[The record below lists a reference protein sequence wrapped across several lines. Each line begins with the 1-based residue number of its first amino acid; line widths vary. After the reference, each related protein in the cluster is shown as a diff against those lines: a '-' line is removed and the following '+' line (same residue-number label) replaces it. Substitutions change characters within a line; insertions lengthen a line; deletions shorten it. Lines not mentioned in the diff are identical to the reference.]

1 MASVEAAEYSYD
13 FLSENLGVSK
23 SGFYKWKK
31 ARPTQTRKSH
41 DEYLLVRKIEDI
53 HTGSRK
59 VYGSPRIHAVLKGL
73 EPTVSKRKVERL
85 MKKYDIRSK
94 TKRKFKVTTYS
105 KHKLKVAP
113 NHLQRN
119 FTAYVPNQVW
129 SSDIT
134 YVPTQK
140 GWLYL
145 CVVMD
150 LFSRKIVGW
159 TLEDH
164 MRASLVA
171 GALESAIKQR
181 SPDPLLTFHSDRGVQ
196 YASGEVKKVLTT
208 HSIIPSMSRKGDCWG
223 FRANPRPQLALGV
236 AYLVLMILV
245 LAASTLADDGALAR
259 WMVTGARP
267 SVEMLQSDGFL
278 FALVIAATL
287 YMPVMMLMWFAPLLA
302 AWHAMP
308 VAKALFFSYFACMMN
323 WRAFTVYGI
332 ASALL
337 LIIVPFVVLF
347 VLILAS
353 GGALRPAVMA
363 VLFPLVFS
371 LMPVIFAS
379 FYVSYRDI
387 FSELGASDEPPSIR
401 K

>member
-1 MASVEAAEYSYD
+1 MHTRLIPASRGWRWLAEGWKIFRTAPVMWLVLVVAYWMLMTVVSVLPFVGVVAALILVPGFSVAFMAASRACERGQPIA
-13 FLSENLGVSK
+13 LSLI
-23 SGFYKWKK
+23 F
-31 ARPTQTRKSH
+31 A
-41 DEYLLVRKIEDI
+41 
-53 HTGSRK
+53 
-59 VYGSPRIHAVLKGL
+59 
-73 EPTVSKRKVERL
+73 
-85 MKKYDIRSK
+85 
-94 TKRKFKVTTYS
+94 
-105 KHKLKVAP
+105 
-113 NHLQRN
+113 
-119 FTAYVPNQVW
+119 
-129 SSDIT
+129 
-134 YVPTQK
+134 
-140 GWLYL
+140 
-145 CVVMD
+145 
-150 LFSRKIVGW
+150 
-159 TLEDH
+159 
-164 MRASLVA
+164 
-171 GALESAIKQR
+171 
-181 SPDPLLTFHSDRGVQ
+181 
-196 YASGEVKKVLTT
+196 
-208 HSIIPSMSRKGDCWG
+208 G